1 MLGSGSKNVMTMT
14 LWSASRVAVFS
25 FKTYQGSGKVLFSSN
40 DSDDVTDRQDPREL
54 NRCFRY
60 WNDAFWLRDDSS
72 SDRAIDVRDV
82 TEIRFVISSSAS
94 AFLAGRRNKESDLDL
109 VFFK

>member
-60 WNDAFWLRDDSS
+60 WNDAFWLGDDSS
-72 SDRAIDVRDV
+72 SERAIDVRDV
-82 TEIRFVISSSAS
+82 NEIRFVIFSSAS
-94 AFLAGRRNKESDLDL
+94 AFLAGRCNKESDLDL
-109 VFFK
+109 VFFR